1 MLTAIL
7 IVQSPHRADL
17 GAGARAIRIWGLGLL
32 RDGERGRW
40 LREYLSSVDAAE
52 TLIPLLLERR
62 GRDTVWYRLLAAVGY
77 EVVFRCHVDMAL
89 WRGLSKPSLLE
100 KRS

>member
-1 MLTAIL
+1 
-7 IVQSPHRADL
+7 V
-17 GAGARAIRIWGLGLL
+17 GARVIRIWGLELL

-52 TLIPLLLERR
+52 TPIPFLLERR
-62 GRDTVWYRLLAAVGY
+62 GSDTLWYRLPAAVGY
-77 EVVFRCHVDMAL
+77 EVVFRYHVDMAL
-89 WRGLSKPSLLE
+89 WRGPSKPSLLE